1 VIGSYKVEF
10 GGTFFILRPFFD
22 LKIPLMYVA
31 LINVKIE
38 GLNLIGIIH
47 ALDSLIHQGCRVFS
61 SDYSIVIKFKL
72 QPLWL
77 QQTLFLIQFR
87 HFSTIEIGL

>member
-38 GLNLIGIIH
+38 GLNLIKFDWNYTCFR
-47 ALDSLIHQGCRVFS
+47 LSYTSRVSCF
-61 SDYSIVIKFKL
+61 FK
-72 QPLWL
+72 
-77 QQTLFLIQFR
+77 
-87 HFSTIEIGL
+87 